1 MEGME
6 SLNTREELIGGTR
19 EGEGS
24 ERGRE
29 REGVGHIE
37 TLSHLRTQFW
47 VQEEEGGGGGGGGVR
62 QVLSSGEYGSGTSPG
77 YHTPQVPEPSS
88 WNVCAEMRTLL

>member
-29 REGVGHIE
+29 RGGGAYRNSKSPQDPI
-37 TLSHLRTQFW
+37 LGPGGG
-47 VQEEEGGGGGGGGVR
+47 GGGGGGGGVR